1 MLGLMQRS
9 SFWHCIVFYA
19 LRLISESLSKSGNA
33 LIFLVSP
40 EDTIEGAGEGQM
52 QIAKYERVDI
62 RGVIKVV
69 FWMAISIT
77 LSLLIGKL
85 S

>member
-1 MLGLMQRS
+1 MLGLVQRS
-9 SFWHCIVFYA
+9 TFWHCIVFYA
-19 LRLISESLSKSGNA
+19 LKLIYEPLSKSGNA

-40 EDTIEGAGEGQM
+40 EDTIEKAKEGQM

-77 LSLLIGKL
+77 LSLFVGKL